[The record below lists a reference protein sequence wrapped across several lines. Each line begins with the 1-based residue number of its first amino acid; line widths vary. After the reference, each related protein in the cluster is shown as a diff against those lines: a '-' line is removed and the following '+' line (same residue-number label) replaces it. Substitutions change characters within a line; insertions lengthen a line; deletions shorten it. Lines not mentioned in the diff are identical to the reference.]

1 MSKKAGYGF
10 DICPII
16 QNVHGKRMSGT
27 MFVHISSEL
36 VEISSE
42 PVQISSELVEIS
54 SELVS
59 SKKPLTHRGAESRMG
74 DGENGERSVLQ
85 KTPKP

>member
-1 MSKKAGYGF
+1 MPDATNSA
-10 DICPII
+10 
-16 QNVHGKRMSGT
+16 
-27 MFVHISSEL
+27 FVHISSEL

-42 PVQISSELVEIS
+42 LVRIS

-59 SKKPLTHRGAESRMG
+59 TKKALTHKGAESG
-74 DGENGERSVLQ
+74 TGGGANGERSVLQ

>member
-1 MSKKAGYGF
+1 MPDATNSA
-10 DICPII
+10 
-16 QNVHGKRMSGT
+16 
-27 MFVHISSEL
+27 FVRISSEL

-42 PVQISSELVEIS
+42 PVQISSEPVQIS

-59 SKKPLTHRGAESRMG
+59 SKKALTHRGAESG
-74 DGENGERSVLQ
+74 TGGGANGERSVLQ

>member
-16 QNVHGKRMSGT
+16 QNVHGKQMSGT

-42 PVQISSELVEIS
+42 PVQISSELVQISSELVQIS

-59 SKKPLTHRGAESRMG
+59 SKKALTHSNAECDDKMG
-74 DGENGERSVLQ
+74 NGGE
-85 KTPKP
+85 

>member
-1 MSKKAGYGF
+1 MPNATNSA
-10 DICPII
+10 
-16 QNVHGKRMSGT
+16 
-27 MFVHISSEL
+27 FVRISSEL
-36 VEISSE
+36 VEFSSD

-59 SKKPLTHRGAESRMG
+59 SKKPLTHRGAESG
-74 DGENGERSVLQ
+74 TGGGANGERSVLQ

>member
-42 PVQISSELVEIS
+42 
-54 SELVS
+54 LVS
-59 SKKPLTHRGAESRMG
+59 SKKALTHRGAESG
-74 DGENGERSVLQ
+74 TGGGANGERSVLQ

>member
-1 MSKKAGYGF
+1 MPDATNSA
-10 DICPII
+10 
-16 QNVHGKRMSGT
+16 
-27 MFVHISSEL
+27 FVR
-36 VEISSE
+36 ISSE

-74 DGENGERSVLQ
+74 DGENG
-85 KTPKP
+85 